1 MFDFRL
7 SPPVFSNIV
16 GKAENLP
23 DKGITIGV
31 AMHKPAPIP
40 HGRAYL
46 PIHVGAAGHPDVLTK
61 TQQDNTGDNISEL
74 NPYYC
79 ELTALYWL
87 WKNND
92 NDYKGLVHYRRLFA
106 TRNFFKGHGHNSD
119 RLNRVIDDAELAQIL
134 AKHSVILPTKRY
146 YVIETIHS
154 HYVHT
159 MYAEQI
165 EMAETVLGDMAPQYM
180 PEWKKLMKRR
190 SSRFFNM
197 MIMDREHFD
206 AYCAWIFP
214 ILAEI
219 VRRLP
224 PDQYDA
230 FHARYPGRISEMLLN
245 VWIDHND
252 IDFGELPTVYTE
264 SINWWQKGTSFLKAK
279 FLKKRYTGSF

>member
-1 MFDFRL
+1 M
-7 SPPVFSNIV
+7 
-16 GKAENLP
+16 GKAEEVP
-23 DKGITIGV
+23 EKGITIGI

-40 HGRAYL
+40 HGGAYL
-46 PIHVGAAGHPDVLTK
+46 PIHVGAALHPDVLTDI
-61 TQQDNTGDNISEL
+61 QQDDTGDNISEL

-92 NDYKGLVHYRRLFA
+92 SDYKGLVHYRRLFA
-106 TRNFFKGHGHNSD
+106 TRNFFKGRGRSSD
-119 RLNRVIDDAELAQIL
+119 PLARVINDDELAQTL
-134 AKHSVILPTKRY
+134 TKHSVIMPTKRY

-165 EMAETVLGDMAPQYM
+165 DVAETVLAHMTPQYV

-206 AYCAWIFP
+206 AYCAWVFP

-219 VRRLP
+219 TRRLP
-224 PDQYDA
+224 PDQYEA

-245 VWIDHND
+245 VWIDHNN
-252 IDFGELPTVYTE
+252 IDFGELPTVHTE
-264 SINWWQKGTSFLKAK
+264 SINWWKKGTSFLKAK
-279 FLKKRYTGSF
+279 FFKKRYTGSF